1 MDFPI
6 RIYTDEEVKR
16 AKELVDQ
23 GYKHRLTVKGSL
35 DFKRKARQAL
45 ELVRTA
51 GFYDFLRTYI
61 RNVAEIDGLTQLREA
76 DAAIWANKYA
86 VENPVDAASLF
97 LQKANQMKEY
107 LEGKLYYGG
116 AAEKRFVEKRI
127 EFLEALKSKSKD
139 REVIA
144 ECEKLLRLWRES
156 SLVY

>member
-1 MDFPI
+1 LDFPR
-6 RIYTDEEVKR
+6 RIYTDDEVKKAR
-16 AKELVDQ
+16 ELVDK
-23 GYKHRLTVKGSL
+23 GYKHRLTVKGSP
-35 DFKRKARQAL
+35 DFKQKVKQTF
-45 ELVRTA
+45 ELVKTA
-51 GFYDFLRTYI
+51 GFYSFLRTYI

-86 VENPVDAASLF
+86 VKNLVDAASLF

-116 AAEKRFVEKRI
+116 AAEKRFVGKRI
-127 EFLEALKSKSKD
+127 EFLEALKSRSKD
-139 REVIA
+139 VEVIA